1 MFRISYSLFV
11 ITVKTSLSNNINL
24 FQIFFLQGKPEEGLA
39 SLADSEELVD
49 TLELDS
55 LGWVEV

>member
-1 MFRISYSLFV
+1 MFRISSLFV
-11 ITVKTSLSNNINL
+11 IIVKTSLSININL
-24 FQIFFLQGKPEEGLA
+24 FQIFFLQGKPEEDLA